1 MRRITVD
8 GALQNASSYL
18 RLDCKLDTKFNLKF
32 KILKKVIMYFV
43 LYGPRFVVSE
53 DWITMKQM

>member
-1 MRRITVD
+1 MD